1 MAKRLI
7 FMFLLTILI
16 GCSIKNK
23 TELYRPHE
31 DCIQELEIKRV
42 GNKFISNLDNKNIDY
57 ITIDESFKLTEN
69 NYKDPFNNKRTYY
82 IFSKKYKTGEFIHA
96 YFAYHD
102 NVGLGWH
109 NIVISYIEPL
119 PLDFRFEYFKRQT
132 KNNKKFVKYFENR
145 ALSSFKILPKD

>member
-1 MAKRLI
+1 M
-7 FMFLLTILI
+7 
-16 GCSIKNK
+16 
-23 TELYRPHE
+23 
-31 DCIQELEIKRV
+31 
-42 GNKFISNLDNKNIDY
+42 
-57 ITIDESFKLTEN
+57 
-69 NYKDPFNNKRTYY
+69 
-82 IFSKKYKTGEFIHA
+82 
-96 YFAYHD
+96 HD